1 VIPAH
6 RGPLVRTVASTVL
19 TAIAVITSMHALTLV
34 IDRGPW
40 LAAGTTAVVLVAT
53 TTCVVRY
60 LLIRAAVDRAAVRR
74 AAGQGASADR
84 AADRASGSAS
94 FVATAAGTAVAFW
107 FVLAR
112 YGGPGQRFEP
122 FVGPDAFD
130 QVLERFRQATETMS
144 TQVAP
149 VGPDEAISMVAVGG
163 TLLVFLVVDSLA
175 GARMP
180 GFAGIPLLLLWTPSL
195 TLVGEVPPLVFI
207 VGVTAMLLLLT
218 VDPMG
223 VTPGRHS
230 EADSVA
236 VRRAQRFRSWITAG
250 TAVAVA
256 AASLGVATGMG
267 ALPALAGTWN
277 QLITTP
283 SDTVELSSELDMRQP
298 LSARSG
304 STVLTYTTADGD
316 PVGPLRV
323 MTLTAFDGVQTNR
336 NVPSGGLAD
345 IDPTSVLAP
354 PGEGARGEGR
364 RLDIAIGQLTG
375 PELPL
380 PLEPRSVDVD
390 GEWGYDG
397 IRDEV
402 RSPQGVEPGAAY
414 SAEIVDRGLTPEV
427 LRSVPL
433 SGDPRSA
440 GYVEVPDTEHREE
453 IADYARQVA
462 GDAATR
468 FDAVVALQ
476 NHLRSGQGFVYDPDA
491 DYRGSSDTVWDFLQS
506 KEGYCTQYAL
516 SMMVMARSLDIPA
529 RIGVGWLPGRPD
541 GQGGYR
547 VTGQDSHAWP
557 EIYFPS
563 VGWVR
568 FEPTPQV
575 QTGPLPS
582 YANPDSGTAP
592 SASPQPTR
600 ADEVPT
606 QQPTRD
612 QEESAPA
619 ATAGSSGG
627 NDVSDSTLPGWAWVV
642 AVIIAFGVLGGAAW
656 LLLRRRTETEVLD
669 PERAWTRVLALL
681 ADQDIRPGPSV
692 TLRRAPAF
700 VADEVRARTGTPLP
714 DDVVERLTALAAA
727 AEEAR
732 YARSSTPPTAEE
744 LEELTTS
751 VTADLTTALT
761 GRSPALTR

>member
-1 VIPAH
+1 MIPAH
-6 RGPLVRTVASTVL
+6 RGPLVRTVASAFLV
-19 TAIAVITSMHALTLV
+19 AIAVIASMHALTLV
-34 IDRGPW
+34 IDPGPW
-40 LAAGTTAVVLVAT
+40 LTSGTVGIVLVSV

-74 AAGQGASADR
+74 AAGQGVSADR

-94 FVATAAGTAVAFW
+94 FVATAAGALVAFW

-130 QVLERFRQATETMS
+130 QVLERFRQAVETMS

-180 GFAGIPLLLLWTPSL
+180 GFAGVPLLLLWTPSL
-195 TLVGEVPPLVFI
+195 TLVGEVPWLVFVI
-207 VGVTAMLLLLT
+207 GVTAMLLLLT
-218 VDPMG
+218 VDPVG

-230 EADSVA
+230 EADSAA

-256 AASLGVATGMG
+256 ATSLGVATGMA
-267 ALPALAGTWN
+267 ALPALAGTWS
-277 QLITTP
+277 QLISTP

-298 LSARSG
+298 LSARSS
-304 STVLTYTTADGD
+304 STVLTYTVADGE

-336 NVPSGGLAD
+336 NVPSGGLAEFE
-345 IDPTSVLAP
+345 PTSVLAP
-354 PGEGARGEGR
+354 SGEGADGESR
-364 RLDIAIGQLTG
+364 RMDVEIGQLTG

-380 PLEPRSVDVD
+380 PLEPRTVAVD
-390 GEWGYDG
+390 GEWAYDAL
-397 IRDEV
+397 RDEV
-402 RSPQGVEPGAAY
+402 RSSEGVDPGAAY
-414 SAEIVDRGLTPEV
+414 RVEILERGLTPEL
-427 LRSVPL
+427 LRSVPAT
-433 SGDPRSA
+433 GDPRSA
-440 GYVEVPDTEHREE
+440 GYTEVPDTEHRDE
-453 IADYARQVA
+453 IAAYAREVA
-462 GDAATR
+462 GDAPTR
-468 FDAVVALQ
+468 FDAAVALQ
-476 NHLRSGQGFVYDPDA
+476 NHLRSGDGFVYNPDA
-491 DYRGSSDTVWDFLQS
+491 DYRGSSDTVWDFLQNQ
-506 KEGYCTQYAL
+506 EGYCTQYAL
-516 SMMVMARSLDIPA
+516 SMMVLARSLDIPA

-541 GQGGYR
+541 GQGGFR

-582 YANPDSGTAP
+582 YANPGTGGAP
-592 SASPQPTR
+592 SAAPLPTR
-600 ADEVPT
+600 ANEVPT
-606 QQPTRD
+606 QQPTQRPEQSD
-612 QEESAPA
+612 AGN
-619 ATAGSSGG
+619 TAEASTGS
-627 NDVSDSTLPGWAWVV
+627 DVSDRTLPGWAWVV
-642 AVIIAFGVLGGAAW
+642 AVVVALGVLGGAAW
-656 LLLRRRTETEVLD
+656 LLLRRRTEAEVLD
-669 PERAWTRVLALL
+669 PERAWSRVLALL
-681 ADQDIRPGPSV
+681 AEQDVRLGPSV

-700 VADEVRARTGTPLP
+700 IADEVRTRTGTPLP
-714 DDVVERLTALAAA
+714 DDVAERLTALADA
-727 AEEAR
+727 AEEER
-732 YARSSTPPTAEE
+732 YARRSTPPTAEE
-744 LEELTTS
+744 LEELTATVTS
-751 VTADLTTALT
+751 ELTEV
-761 GRSPALTR
+761 LTRKA

>member
-6 RGPLVRTVASTVL
+6 RGPLVRTVASAVL
-19 TAIAVITSMHALTLV
+19 VVIAVVASMHALTLV
-34 IDRGPW
+34 IDPGPW
-40 LAAGTTAVVLVAT
+40 LTAGTTGVVLVSAT
-53 TTCVVRY
+53 TCAVRY

-74 AAGQGASADR
+74 AAGQGLSADR
-84 AADRASGSAS
+84 AADRASGGAS
-94 FVATAAGTAVAFW
+94 FVATAAGAVVAFW

-180 GFAGIPLLLLWTPSL
+180 GFAGVPLLLLWTPSL
-195 TLVGEVPPLVFI
+195 TLIGEVPWPVFVI
-207 VGVTAMLLLLT
+207 GVTSMLLLLT
-218 VDPMG
+218 VDPVG

-230 EADSVA
+230 ESDSAA
-236 VRRAQRFRSWITAG
+236 VRRAQRFRSWVTAG

-256 AASLGVATGMG
+256 AASLGVATGM
-267 ALPALAGTWN
+267 ASLPALAGTWN
-277 QLITTP
+277 QLISTP

-298 LSARSG
+298 LSARSS
-304 STVLTYTTADGD
+304 STVLTYTMGDGE
-316 PVGPLRV
+316 PAGPLRV

-336 NVPSGGLAD
+336 NVPSGGLAEFD
-345 IDPTSVLAP
+345 SSAVLAP
-354 PGEGARGEGR
+354 PGEGAAGESR
-364 RLDIAIGQLTG
+364 RMDIEIGQLTG

-380 PLEPRSVDVD
+380 PLEPRSVDVGGD
-390 GEWGYDG
+390 WAYDAL
-397 IRDEV
+397 RDEV
-402 RSPQGVEPGAAY
+402 RSTNGVEPGAAY
-414 SAEIVDRGLTPEV
+414 RVDIVDRRLTPDL
-427 LRSVPL
+427 LRSVPA

-440 GYVEVPDTEHREE
+440 GYTEVPDTEHRDE

-462 GDAATR
+462 GDAPTR
-468 FDAVVALQ
+468 FDAAVALQ
-476 NHLRSGQGFVYDPDA
+476 NHLRSSEGFVYNPDA

-529 RIGVGWLPGRPD
+529 RIGIGWLPGRPD
-541 GQGGYR
+541 GQGGFR

-557 EIYFPS
+557 ELYFPS

-582 YANPDSGTAP
+582 YANPRTGTAP
-592 SASPQPTR
+592 SAAPQPTR
-600 ADEVPT
+600 ANEVPT
-606 QQPTRD
+606 QQPTQNPEQSQPGQTAD
-612 QEESAPA
+612 ASA
-619 ATAGSSGG
+619 SD
-627 NDVSDSTLPGWAWVV
+627 DVSDRTLPGWAWVV
-642 AVIIAFGVLGGAAW
+642 AIVVALGVLGGAAW

-669 PERAWTRVLALL
+669 PERAWSRVLALL
-681 ADQDIRPGPSV
+681 AERDVRLGPSV

-700 VADEVRARTGTPLP
+700 IADEVRSRTGTPLP
-714 DDVVERLTALAAA
+714 DDVAERLTTLADA
-727 AEEAR
+727 AEEER
-732 YARSSTPPTAEE
+732 YARHSTPPTAAE
-744 LEELTTS
+744 LEELTAT
-751 VTADLTTALT
+751 VTAGLTAVLT
-761 GRSPALTR
+761 GKP